1 MQVEQLVDR
10 GLPEFAVEELASR
23 GITSLEP
30 LQKDAIKAGLFEGQN
45 LVIMA
50 PTSSGKTLVAEMAA
64 LYHATHRSGS
74 VMVTSLKALAYEK
87 YLTFRESYSRA
98 SQFHFHT
105 SIATGDE
112 VTDEVASDHVS
123 FTVATYEKWYYTLV
137 ERPRSIQN
145 KSLLIVDELQMLGDP
160 NRGDKLEALITFVRM
175 KEPDTQII
183 GLSATFPNALE
194 VANWLGAKLVS
205 VAGRLVPLTE
215 EIWTGSSVISIDR
228 DRTKSLSVR
237 ARNCPNP
244 STQTVLQRIEAEAGY
259 PAIAFCIT
267 KEDAERLATQL
278 SAARSPRPD
287 CEMLVNDLDEVAESN
302 PTIRQ
307 LRQMLPKGIAFHNAN
322 LDHDERRLVE
332 AAFRERKLDVLC
344 ATPTL
349 SAGVNLPVKTVI
361 FDSCFRSWAQEYISA
376 TEYLN
381 MAGRA
386 GRRGFQESGRS
397 ILVARSSAEIERFKQ
412 YLLGG
417 GEHVRSALIGGN
429 LDRVVLQAV
438 AGRIAGSRADVS
450 TFFASS
456 FHGFQQALPA
466 VETQARMTAAIE
478 RLKSDGLLEEGAQG
492 RLSVTRLGARVA
504 STGVLPHTG
513 ALLFARLR
521 SASATFGTGRTEQLE
536 RQVLLLATV
545 CPDLA
550 PSIDETALVF
560 MHKRDNITKLRSA
573 LDDFSG
579 LADLSEAENLDRS
592 LLSALI
598 AYRYISMDSFA
609 QLHELGG
616 YANSANVRRVANLCC
631 WMLQTAA
638 RLEDARG
645 DLSNSN
651 FRRWL
656 FRMAQRLQFG
666 ASDAAIDLL
675 VIARFGDVRGLG
687 RSRAERLAQAGFNDL
702 NALLSADPK
711 DIVRHVDS
719 YARVTSIREAV
730 VDYLGDLSRHNLVGH
745 ANRAVA
751 LGRDARLIND
761 FYDATDLAFNRAAL
775 AILQTVY
782 PNARQQDV
790 GGDSEPDLA
799 IPIPSGLV
807 VIECKAKR
815 AAEGIIGLND
825 AFAVVSKS
833 AHLNPISRI
842 TLGKPVFER
851 LATERASSGGILLL
865 THITLCEA
873 IIRVW
878 EGRLTADKLLHALCR
893 SGVFDRD
900 DVDAIN

>member
-1 MQVEQLVDR
+1 M
-10 GLPEFAVEELASR
+10 
-23 GITSLEP
+23 
-30 LQKDAIKAGLFEGQN
+30 
-45 LVIMA
+45 
-50 PTSSGKTLVAEMAA
+50 
-64 LYHATHRSGS
+64 
-74 VMVTSLKALAYEK
+74 
-87 YLTFRESYSRA
+87 
-98 SQFHFHT
+98 
-105 SIATGDE
+105 
-112 VTDEVASDHVS
+112 
-123 FTVATYEKWYYTLV
+123 V

-145 KSLLIVDELQMLGDP
+145 KSLLIIDELQMLGDP
-160 NRGDKLEALITFVRM
+160 HRGDKLEALITFVRM
-175 KEPDTQII
+175 KAPKTQII
-183 GLSATFPNALE
+183 GLSATFPNAQE

-228 DRTKSLSVR
+228 DRGTGLSVR
-237 ARNCPNP
+237 THNCPSLNTP
-244 STQTVLQRIEAEAGY
+244 TVMQGIEAEGGF
-259 PAIAFCIT
+259 PTIAFCIT

-278 SAARSPRPD
+278 SAGRSPRPE

-307 LRQMLPKGIAFHNAN
+307 LRQMLPKGIAFHSAN

-332 AAFRERKLDVLC
+332 AAFRDKKLDVLC

-361 FDSCFRSWAQEYISA
+361 FDNCFRSWAQEYLSS

-397 ILVARSSAEIERFKQ
+397 VLVARSSAEIERFKQ
-412 YLLGG
+412 YLSGT
-417 GEHVRSALIGGN
+417 GEHVRSALVGGN
-429 LDRVVLQAV
+429 LDRVVLQAI
-438 AGRIAGSRADVS
+438 AGSIAGSRTDVR
-450 TFFASS
+450 TFFTSS

-466 VETQARMTAAIE
+466 SETEARTAAAIE
-478 RLKSDGLLEEGAQG
+478 RLKSDRLLDESATG

-513 ALLFARLR
+513 ALLFERLK
-521 SASATFGTGRTEQLE
+521 SASATFDAGRTEQLE

-550 PSIDETALVF
+550 PSNDETALVF
-560 MHKRDNITKLRSA
+560 VHKRDNVMKLRSC

-579 LADLSEAENLDRS
+579 LAYLSEAENLDRS

-598 AYRYISMDSFA
+598 AYRYISMSSFA

-616 YANSANVRRVANLCC
+616 YANSANVRKIANLCC

-645 DLSNSN
+645 DSSNSD

-666 ASDAAIDLL
+666 ASDRAVDLL
-675 VIARFGDVRGLG
+675 AIARFGDVRGFG

-711 DIVRHVDS
+711 ELVKHVDS
-719 YARVTSIREAV
+719 YPRVSAIRTAV
-730 VDYLGDLSRHNLVGH
+730 VDYLGDLSRHNLVAH
-745 ANRAVA
+745 ANRAIA
-751 LGRDARLIND
+751 LNRDARVIND
-761 FYDATDLAFNRAAL
+761 FYEATDLAFNRAAL
-775 AILQTVY
+775 ALLQTVY
-782 PNARQQDV
+782 SDARQQDI

-799 IPIPSGLV
+799 IPASRGLI

-815 AAEGIIGLND
+815 AADGTIGLND

-833 AHLNPISRI
+833 AHLNPVSRV
-842 TLGKPVFER
+842 TLGKPAFDR
-851 LATERASSGGILLL
+851 LANEARVNGRHFTGH
-865 THITLCEA
+865 THHDVRGCYSDL
-873 IIRVW
+873 
-878 EGRLTADKLLHALCR
+878 GRKAHRRQFCPSTVPNWR
-893 SGVFDRD
+893 S
-900 DVDAIN
+900 